1 MGGFSYSSI
10 GHNKPHTIYQKLNK
24 QAARSKNRKR
34 EYLFYVQLINYQ
46 KKMKRLFSILCT
58 LCAMFFVGC
67 NTPTNND
74 GDEQP
79 VLCDEGVFVLCEG
92 SYGSGTA
99 SLWFYEP
106 DTKEVKADVF
116 GLANDAML
124 GDVGQSLYLFN
135 SMLYVV
141 VNNSGV
147 VYAID
152 RTTGVVKG
160 MIDNLLSPRFVAI
173 DNSGTK
179 GYISQMYTSKVVT
192 FDPRTLER
200 TGSISL
206 EGVAG
211 SEQMVVWSDKLF
223 IASWSNDHKI
233 AVIDTTTDKQIDTIQ
248 VGVQPYS
255 IALDKNNTLW
265 IVCDGGNEWSS
276 LPEGVTMEAP
286 SLWKLN
292 TETLEA
298 QKVHEFQMG
307 SYFAS
312 HLATNGSAN
321 TLYFINGS
329 VWAFDVASDTFPTNP
344 LIELSGWSYYGLGIN
359 PHNGDIYIADAKDY
373 MSSGAVLRYSAGG
386 EKLDEFEVGVCP
398 SKFAFM

>member
-1 MGGFSYSSI
+1 
-10 GHNKPHTIYQKLNK
+10 
-24 QAARSKNRKR
+24 
-34 EYLFYVQLINYQ
+34 
-46 KKMKRLFSILCT
+46 MKRLFSILCT

-116 GLANDAML
+116 GQANDAML
-124 GDVGQSLYLFN
+124 GDVGQSLYLYN

-147 VYAID
+147 VYGLSSSTAKVE
-152 RTTGVVKG
+152 GV
-160 MIDNLLSPRFVAI
+160 IENLLSPRYIAI
-173 DNSGTK
+173 SGDSRK
-179 GYISQMYTSKVVT
+179 GYISQMYTNKLTVFNSA
-192 FDPRTLER
+192 TLEV
-200 TGSISL
+200 TGEVELS
-206 EGVAG
+206 GVADG
-211 SEQMVVWSDKLF
+211 DQMAVVGDRLF
-223 IASWSNDHKI
+223 VAAWSNGHKI
-233 AVIDTTTDKQIDTIQ
+233 VVIDTNTDKQIATIE

-292 TETLEA
+292 TESLEA
-298 QKVHEFQMG
+298 QKVHEFAQG
-307 SYFAS
+307 SYFSS
-312 HLATNGSAN
+312 HLATNGTAD

-329 VWAFDVASDTFPTNP
+329 VWAFDVSSDTFPTTP
-344 LIELSGWSYYGLGIN
+344 LIELSGWSYYGLGVDPN
-359 PHNGDIYIADAKDY
+359 NGDIYIADAKDY
-373 MSSGAVLRYSAGG
+373 MSDGAVLRYSASG
-386 EKLDEFEVGVCP
+386 EKLDEFAVGICP
-398 SKFAFM
+398 SKFAFHGE